1 MSENNESTVPKWFSI
16 VAILA
21 LVWNLMGVVA
31 YLMRAYRSDESVA
44 ALPEAEQAYLE
55 AVPAWA
61 TAAFA
66 FAVWGGALG
75 SLALVLKK
83 AWAYPVL
90 IISVLGIAAQ
100 TIHSFFMAN
109 AMEIY
114 GMMSLIMMI
123 ITLAIGLYLAWLAR
137 SAKEKGW
144 IS

>member
-1 MSENNESTVPKWFSI
+1 MSENNESSAPKWFSI

-21 LVWNLMGVVA
+21 LVWNLMGVGA
-31 YLMRAYRSDESVA
+31 YLMRAYRGDEAIA
-44 ALPEAEQAYLE
+44 ALSEAERAYLE

-83 AWAYPVL
+83 AWAYPVF
-90 IISVLGIAAQ
+90 IISVLGIAGQ
-100 TIHSFFMAN
+100 MIHSFFIAN

-114 GMMSLIMMI
+114 GMGSLIMMI
-123 ITLAIGLYLAWLAR
+123 TTLAIGIFLVRFAGI
-137 SAKEKGW
+137 AKEKGW

>member
-1 MSENNESTVPKWFSI
+1 MSENNESVAPKWFKV

-21 LVWNLMGVVA
+21 LIWNLMGVVA
-31 YLMRAYRSDESVA
+31 YLMRAFRGDEAIA
-44 ALPEAEQAYLE
+44 ALPEAERAYLQ

-83 AWAYPVL
+83 SWAYPVL
-90 IISVLGIAAQ
+90 IISVLGIAGQ
-100 TIHSFFMAN
+100 TIHSFILAN
-109 AMEIY
+109 AMEVY

-123 ITLAIGLYLAWLAR
+123 ITLAIGIFLVWLAN
-137 SAKEKGW
+137 SAKSKGW
-144 IS
+144 IG